1 MQRKRLFLVLM
12 ISCICLLPI
21 DAEAQAGAVGKILKG
36 TAKAAKSH
44 SYEFSRAGIVA
55 EKYGRNNYPNRK
67 HDSTY
72 WDSLNR
78 IRPIYMDSS
87 KKWDSSNKYR
97 FPSMDSTLK
106 WNSLRANRANDERY
120 TNKFEQYREL
130 DADDFV
136 DEYSRGRRID
146 DFVVLESR
154 ADSVKTKVDINN
166 NSKSK
171 MTTYY
176 SEKNEGFAWKLSL
189 GLLILIV
196 AIICCTLKLF
206 SKKGKTK

>member
-87 KKWDSSNKYR
+87 IKWDSLN
-97 FPSMDSTLK
+97 
-106 WNSLRANRANDERY
+106 ANRYGSRQRLRDFAPYAESPIEDI
-120 TNKFEQYREL
+120 
-130 DADDFV
+130 FV
-136 DEYSRGRRID
+136 DENAEFKKDSAGQTFGTDSLKKDVDTKENAIKSN
-146 DFVVLESR
+146 VVP
-154 ADSVKTKVDINN
+154 
-166 NSKSK
+166 
-171 MTTYY
+171 TYY
-176 SEKNEGFAWKLSL
+176 SDESDGIAWKLSL
-189 GLLILIV
+189 GLLIFI
-196 AIICCTLKLF
+196 AIIICCGLKLF
-206 SKKGKTK
+206 NKKGKTK